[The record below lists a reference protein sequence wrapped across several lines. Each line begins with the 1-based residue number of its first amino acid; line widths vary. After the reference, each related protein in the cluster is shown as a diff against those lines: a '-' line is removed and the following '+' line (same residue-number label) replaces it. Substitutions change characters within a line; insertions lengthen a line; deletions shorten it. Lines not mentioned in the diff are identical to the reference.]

1 MGLLDKYLTLKN
13 SLKLNNAVMK
23 GVAKAISSKA
33 EEEFK
38 QYLDSGLPS
47 FENNLP
53 YKDKSHEDFIKAEP
67 LNKSSDILPKQKLT
81 QKRDF
86 DSVMSL
92 MKENKSVEDNNEYQ
106 LTLGV
111 IDKFY
116 NSHLNDEYIE
126 KEKIKLCCTSET
138 ELFKSLL
145 FWGLYFIVSSCF
157 AKSAKNDN
165 EVKYGNKAL
174 EIFIKT
180 QYPDFAQWLDTAKSK
195 YKESDIFTNTKSES
209 LLRFFYDGL
218 TYSQELRPEEIIAS
232 LMSFRNDLTK
242 EFEQLCKAQLTEKC
256 ISHPQKTR
264 KQEKRAKDDSFL
276 TKLAIIILFL
286 CYFAVFIYCNYL
298 NKLW

>member
-13 SLKLNNAVMK
+13 SLKLNNAVME

-38 QYLDSGLPS
+38 QYLDSGMPS

-53 YKDKSHEDFIKAEP
+53 YKDKSHEDFIEAETS
-67 LNKSSDILPKQKLT
+67 NKDPDIPASQKLS

-92 MKENKSVEDNNEYQ
+92 MKEIKFYEDNNEYQ
-106 LTLGV
+106 LTLAV

-116 NSHLNDEYIE
+116 SNHLNDEYIE
-126 KEKIKLCCTSET
+126 SEKIKLGCTSDT
-138 ELFKSLL
+138 DLFKSLL

-174 EIFIKT
+174 EIFIKS

-218 TYSQELRPEEIIAS
+218 TYSQELRPEKIIAG
-232 LMSFRNDLTK
+232 LMSFRYELTK
-242 EFEQLCKAQLTEKC
+242 EFEQLCSVQLTDKC
-256 ISHPQKTR
+256 ISHPQAQALK
-264 KQEKRAKDDSFL
+264 EKIETEKAMNTTVL
-276 TKLAIIILFL
+276 
-286 CYFAVFIYCNYL
+286 VFISFFAIVLLIVIVAHNL
-298 NKLW
+298 

>member
-13 SLKLNNAVMK
+13 SLKLNNAVME
-23 GVAKAISSKA
+23 GVAKAISAKA

-53 YKDKSHEDFIKAEP
+53 YKDKSHEDFIEAEP
-67 LNKSSDILPKQKLT
+67 LNKSSDIPPRQKLA

-92 MKENKSVEDNNEYQ
+92 MKEIKSVEDNNEYQ

-174 EIFIKT
+174 EIFIRS

-218 TYSQELRPEEIIAS
+218 TYSQELRPEEIIAG
-232 LMSFRNDLTK
+232 LMSFRDELTK
-242 EFEQLCKAQLTEKC
+242 EFEQLCSVQLTDKC
-256 ISHPQKTR
+256 FSHPKMLP
-264 KQEKRAKDDSFL
+264 KENENED
-276 TKLAIIILFL
+276 IIWIWLFFIFAFVILMISL
-286 CYFAVFIYCNYL
+286 IL
-298 NKLW
+298 GK

>member
-13 SLKLNNAVMK
+13 SLKLNNAVME

-33 EEEFK
+33 EEEEFK
-38 QYLDSGLPS
+38 QYLDSGMPS
-47 FENNLP
+47 IENNLS
-53 YKDKSHEDFIKAEP
+53 YKTHENFIEAETS
-67 LNKSSDILPKQKLT
+67 NKEPDIPASQKLA

-92 MKENKSVEDNNEYQ
+92 MKEIKFYEDNNEYQ
-106 LTLGV
+106 LTLAV

-116 NSHLNDEYIE
+116 SNHLNDEYIE
-126 KEKIKLCCTSET
+126 SEKIKLGCTSDT
-138 ELFKSLL
+138 DLFKSLL
-145 FWGLYFIVSSCF
+145 FWGLYFIVSSYF

-174 EIFIKT
+174 EIFIKS

-218 TYSQELRPEEIIAS
+218 TYSQELRPEKIIAG
-232 LMSFRNDLTK
+232 LMFFRDELTK
-242 EFEQLCKAQLTEKC
+242 EFEQLCSVQLTDKC
-256 ISHPQKTR
+256 ISHPQAQALK
-264 KQEKRAKDDSFL
+264 EKIETEKAMNTTVL
-276 TKLAIIILFL
+276 
-286 CYFAVFIYCNYL
+286 VFISFFATVLLIVIVAHNL
-298 NKLW
+298 

>member
-1 MGLLDKYLTLKN
+1 M
-13 SLKLNNAVMK
+13 
-23 GVAKAISSKA
+23 AKAISAKA

-38 QYLDSGLPS
+38 QYLDTGMPS
-47 FENNLP
+47 IENNLS
-53 YKDKSHEDFIKAEP
+53 YKSHEDFIEAEP
-67 LNKSSDILPKQKLT
+67 LNKSSDIPPRQKLA

-92 MKENKSVEDNNEYQ
+92 MKEIKSVEDNNEYQ

-116 NSHLNDEYIE
+116 SSHLNDEYIE
-126 KEKIKLCCTSET
+126 SEKIKLGCTSDT
-138 ELFKSLL
+138 DLFKSLL

-180 QYPDFAQWLDTAKSK
+180 QYPDFAQWLDSAKSK

-218 TYSQELRPEEIIAS
+218 TYSQELRPEEIIAG
-232 LMSFRNDLTK
+232 LMSFRDELTK
-242 EFEQLCKAQLTEKC
+242 EFEQLCSVQLTDKC
-256 ISHPQKTR
+256 FSHPKMLP
-264 KQEKRAKDDSFL
+264 KENENED
-276 TKLAIIILFL
+276 IIWIWLFFIFAFVILMISL
-286 CYFAVFIYCNYL
+286 IL
-298 NKLW
+298 GK

>member
-13 SLKLNNAVMK
+13 SLKLNNAVME

-38 QYLDSGLPS
+38 QYLDSGMPS

-53 YKDKSHEDFIKAEP
+53 YKDKSHEDFIEAETS
-67 LNKSSDILPKQKLT
+67 NKDPDIPASQKLA

-92 MKENKSVEDNNEYQ
+92 MKEIKFYEDNNEYQ
-106 LTLGV
+106 LTLAV

-116 NSHLNDEYIE
+116 SNHLNDEYIE
-126 KEKIKLCCTSET
+126 SEKIKLGCTSDT
-138 ELFKSLL
+138 DLFKSLL
-145 FWGLYFIVSSCF
+145 FWGLYFIVSSYF

-174 EIFIKT
+174 EIFIKS

-218 TYSQELRPEEIIAS
+218 TYSQELKPEKIIAG
-232 LMSFRNDLTK
+232 LMSFRDELTK
-242 EFEQLCKAQLTEKC
+242 EFEQLCSVQLTDKC
-256 ISHPQKTR
+256 ISHPQAQALK
-264 KQEKRAKDDSFL
+264 EKIETEKAMNTTVL
-276 TKLAIIILFL
+276 
-286 CYFAVFIYCNYL
+286 VFISFFAIVLLIVIVAHNL
-298 NKLW
+298 

>member
-13 SLKLNNAVMK
+13 SLKLNNVVME

-38 QYLDSGLPS
+38 QYLDSGMPS
-47 FENNLP
+47 IENNLS
-53 YKDKSHEDFIKAEP
+53 YKTHENFIEAETS
-67 LNKSSDILPKQKLT
+67 NKDPDIPASQKLD

-92 MKENKSVEDNNEYQ
+92 MKEIKFYEDNNEYQ
-106 LTLGV
+106 LTLAV

-116 NSHLNDEYIE
+116 SNHLNDEYIE
-126 KEKIKLCCTSET
+126 SEKIKLGCTSDT
-138 ELFKSLL
+138 DLFKSLL
-145 FWGLYFIVSSCF
+145 FWGLYFIVSSYF

-174 EIFIKT
+174 EIFIKS

-218 TYSQELRPEEIIAS
+218 TYSRELRPEEIIAG
-232 LMSFRNDLTK
+232 LMSFRNELTEK
-242 EFEQLCKAQLTEKC
+242 FEQLCNTQLTDKC
-256 ISHPQKTR
+256 ISHPQAQALK
-264 KQEKRAKDDSFL
+264 EKIENEKAMNTTVLIYISFAL
-276 TKLAIIILFL
+276 VLLIVVIAIS
-286 CYFAVFIYCNYL
+286 
-298 NKLW
+298 K

>member
-13 SLKLNNAVMK
+13 SLKLNNAVME
-23 GVAKAISSKA
+23 GVAKAISAKA

-38 QYLDSGLPS
+38 QYLDTGMPS
-47 FENNLP
+47 IENNLS
-53 YKDKSHEDFIKAEP
+53 YKSHEDFIEAEP
-67 LNKSSDILPKQKLT
+67 LNKSSDIPPKQKLT

-92 MKENKSVEDNNEYQ
+92 MKEIKSVEDNNEYQ

-116 NSHLNDEYIE
+116 SSHLNDEYIE
-126 KEKIKLCCTSET
+126 SEKIKLGCTSDT
-138 ELFKSLL
+138 DLFKSLL

-180 QYPDFAQWLDTAKSK
+180 QYPDFAQWLDSAKSK

-218 TYSQELRPEEIIAS
+218 TYSQELRPEEIIAG
-232 LMSFRNDLTK
+232 LMSFRDELTK
-242 EFEQLCKAQLTEKC
+242 EFEQLCSVQLTDKC
-256 ISHPQKTR
+256 FSHPKMLP
-264 KQEKRAKDDSFL
+264 KENENED
-276 TKLAIIILFL
+276 IIWIWLFFIFAFVILMISL
-286 CYFAVFIYCNYL
+286 IL
-298 NKLW
+298 GK

>member
-13 SLKLNNAVMK
+13 SLKLNNAVME

-38 QYLDSGLPS
+38 QYLDLGMPS
-47 FENNLP
+47 IENNLS
-53 YKDKSHEDFIKAEP
+53 YKTHESYIEAETS
-67 LNKSSDILPKQKLT
+67 NKTADISASQKLA

-92 MKENKSVEDNNEYQ
+92 MKEIKSYEDNNEYQ
-106 LTLGV
+106 LTLAV

-116 NSHLNDEYIE
+116 SNHLNDEYIE
-126 KEKIKLCCTSET
+126 SEKIKLGCTSDT
-138 ELFKSLL
+138 DLFKSLL
-145 FWGLYFIVSSCF
+145 FWGLYFIVSSYF
-157 AKSAKNDN
+157 TKSAQKDN
-165 EVKYGNKAL
+165 EVIYGNKAL
-174 EIFIKT
+174 DIFIKT

-256 ISHPQKTR
+256 ISHPQKLKAQIEKV
-264 KQEKRAKDDSFL
+264 KQKENENSVLFVLGSIVILMVILIIAK
-276 TKLAIIILFL
+276 
-286 CYFAVFIYCNYL
+286 
-298 NKLW
+298 

>member
-13 SLKLNNAVMK
+13 SLKLNNAVME

-38 QYLDSGLPS
+38 QYLDSGMPS

-53 YKDKSHEDFIKAEP
+53 YKDKSHEDFIEAETS
-67 LNKSSDILPKQKLT
+67 NKDPDIPASQKLA

-92 MKENKSVEDNNEYQ
+92 MKEIKFYEDNNEYQ
-106 LTLGV
+106 LTLAV

-116 NSHLNDEYIE
+116 SNHLNDEYIE
-126 KEKIKLCCTSET
+126 SEKIKLGCTSDT
-138 ELFKSLL
+138 DLFKSLL
-145 FWGLYFIVSSCF
+145 FWGLYFIVSSYF

-174 EIFIKT
+174 EIFIKS

-218 TYSQELRPEEIIAS
+218 TYSQELRPEKIIAG
-232 LMSFRNDLTK
+232 LMFFRDELTK
-242 EFEQLCKAQLTEKC
+242 EFEQLCSVQLTDKC
-256 ISHPQKTR
+256 ISHPQAQALK
-264 KQEKRAKDDSFL
+264 EKIETEKAMNTTVL
-276 TKLAIIILFL
+276 
-286 CYFAVFIYCNYL
+286 VFISFFAIVLLIVIVAHNL
-298 NKLW
+298 

>member
-13 SLKLNNAVMK
+13 SLKLNNAVME

-38 QYLDSGLPS
+38 QYLDSGMPS

-53 YKDKSHEDFIKAEP
+53 YKDKSHEDFIEAETS
-67 LNKSSDILPKQKLT
+67 NKDPDIPASQKLA

-92 MKENKSVEDNNEYQ
+92 MKEIKFYEDNNEYQ
-106 LTLGV
+106 LTLAV

-116 NSHLNDEYIE
+116 SNHLNDEYIE
-126 KEKIKLCCTSET
+126 SEKIKLGCTSDT
-138 ELFKSLL
+138 DLFKSLL
-145 FWGLYFIVSSCF
+145 FWGLYFIVSNYF

-174 EIFIKT
+174 EIFIKS

-218 TYSQELRPEEIIAS
+218 TYSQELRPEKIIAG
-232 LMSFRNDLTK
+232 LMSFRDELTK
-242 EFEQLCKAQLTEKC
+242 EFEQLCSVQLTDKC
-256 ISHPQKTR
+256 ISHPQAQALK
-264 KQEKRAKDDSFL
+264 EKIETEKAMNTTVL
-276 TKLAIIILFL
+276 
-286 CYFAVFIYCNYL
+286 VFISFFAIVLLIVIVAHNL
-298 NKLW
+298 

>member
-13 SLKLNNAVMK
+13 SLKLNNAVME

-38 QYLDSGLPS
+38 QYLDSGMPS

-53 YKDKSHEDFIKAEP
+53 YKDKSHENFIEAEAS
-67 LNKSSDILPKQKLT
+67 NKDPDIPASQKLA

-92 MKENKSVEDNNEYQ
+92 MKEIKFYEDNNEYQ
-106 LTLGV
+106 LTLAV

-116 NSHLNDEYIE
+116 SNHLNDEYIE
-126 KEKIKLCCTSET
+126 SEKIKLGCTSDT
-138 ELFKSLL
+138 DLFKSLL
-145 FWGLYFIVSSCF
+145 FWGLYFIVSSYF
-157 AKSAKNDN
+157 AESAKNDN

-174 EIFIKT
+174 EIFIKS

-218 TYSQELRPEEIIAS
+218 TYSQELRPEKIIAG
-232 LMSFRNDLTK
+232 LMFFRDELTEK
-242 EFEQLCKAQLTEKC
+242 FEQLCNTQLTDKC
-256 ISHPQKTR
+256 ISHPQAQGLK
-264 KQEKRAKDDSFL
+264 EKIENEKAMNTTVLIYISFAL
-276 TKLAIIILFL
+276 VLLIVVIAIS
-286 CYFAVFIYCNYL
+286 
-298 NKLW
+298 K

>member
-13 SLKLNNAVMK
+13 SLKLNNAVME

-38 QYLDSGLPS
+38 QYLDSGMPS
-47 FENNLP
+47 FKNNLP
-53 YKDKSHEDFIKAEP
+53 YKDKSHEDFIEAETS
-67 LNKSSDILPKQKLT
+67 NKDPDIPASQKLS

-92 MKENKSVEDNNEYQ
+92 MKEIKFYEDNNEYQ
-106 LTLGV
+106 LTLAV

-116 NSHLNDEYIE
+116 SNHLKDEYIE
-126 KEKIKLCCTSET
+126 SEKIKLGCTSDT
-138 ELFKSLL
+138 DLFKSLL
-145 FWGLYFIVSSCF
+145 FWGLYFIVSSYF

-174 EIFIKT
+174 EIFIRS

-218 TYSQELRPEEIIAS
+218 TYSQELRPEEIIAG

-242 EFEQLCKAQLTEKC
+242 ELEQLCKAQLTDKC
-256 ISHPQKTR
+256 ISHPQA
-264 KQEKRAKDDSFL
+264 QALIEKELKEKKENTTVLLCISYVIVL
-276 TKLAIIILFL
+276 LIIIVAF
-286 CYFAVFIYCNYL
+286 
-298 NKLW
+298 NK

>member
-13 SLKLNNAVMK
+13 SLKLNNAVME

-38 QYLDSGLPS
+38 QYLDSGMPS

-53 YKDKSHEDFIKAEP
+53 YKDKSHEDFIEAETS
-67 LNKSSDILPKQKLT
+67 NKDPDIPASQKLA

-92 MKENKSVEDNNEYQ
+92 MKEIKFYEDNNEYQ
-106 LTLGV
+106 LTLAV

-116 NSHLNDEYIE
+116 SNHLNDEYIE
-126 KEKIKLCCTSET
+126 SEKIKLGCTSDT
-138 ELFKSLL
+138 DLFKSLL
-145 FWGLYFIVSSCF
+145 FWGLYFIVSSYF

-174 EIFIKT
+174 EIFIKS

-218 TYSQELRPEEIIAS
+218 TYSQELRPEKIIAG
-232 LMSFRNDLTK
+232 LMSFRDELTK
-242 EFEQLCKAQLTEKC
+242 EFEQLCSVQLTDKC
-256 ISHPQKTR
+256 ISHPQAQALK
-264 KQEKRAKDDSFL
+264 EKIETEKAMNTTVL
-276 TKLAIIILFL
+276 
-286 CYFAVFIYCNYL
+286 VFISFFAIVLLIVIVAHNL
-298 NKLW
+298 

>member
-13 SLKLNNAVMK
+13 SLKLNNAVME
-23 GVAKAISSKA
+23 GVAKAISAKA

-38 QYLDSGLPS
+38 QYLDTGMPS
-47 FENNLP
+47 IENNLS
-53 YKDKSHEDFIKAEP
+53 YKSHEDFIEAEP
-67 LNKSSDILPKQKLT
+67 LNKSSDIPPKQKLT

-92 MKENKSVEDNNEYQ
+92 MKEIKSVEDNNEYQ

-180 QYPDFAQWLDTAKSK
+180 QYPDFAQWLDSAKSK

-218 TYSQELRPEEIIAS
+218 TYSQELRPEEIIAG

-242 EFEQLCKAQLTEKC
+242 EFEQLCKAQLTDKC
-256 ISHPQKTR
+256 FSHPKMLP
-264 KQEKRAKDDSFL
+264 KENENEN
-276 TKLAIIILFL
+276 IIWIWLFFIFAFVILMISL
-286 CYFAVFIYCNYL
+286 IL
-298 NKLW
+298 GK

>member
-13 SLKLNNAVMK
+13 SLKLNNAVME

-38 QYLDSGLPS
+38 QYLDSGMPS
-47 FENNLP
+47 IENNLS
-53 YKDKSHEDFIKAEP
+53 YKTHENFIEAETS
-67 LNKSSDILPKQKLT
+67 NKDPDIPASQKLA
-81 QKRDF
+81 QKKDF

-92 MKENKSVEDNNEYQ
+92 MKEIKFYEDNNEYQ
-106 LTLGV
+106 LTLAV

-116 NSHLNDEYIE
+116 SNHLNDEYIE
-126 KEKIKLCCTSET
+126 SEKIKLGCTSDT
-138 ELFKSLL
+138 DLFKSLL
-145 FWGLYFIVSSCF
+145 FWGLYFIVSSYF

-174 EIFIKT
+174 EIFIKS

-218 TYSQELRPEEIIAS
+218 TYSQELRPEKIIAG
-232 LMSFRNDLTK
+232 LMSFRDELTK
-242 EFEQLCKAQLTEKC
+242 EFEQLCSVQLTDKC
-256 ISHPQKTR
+256 ISHPQAQALK
-264 KQEKRAKDDSFL
+264 EKNR
-276 TKLAIIILFL
+276 
-286 CYFAVFIYCNYL
+286 N
-298 NKLW
+298 

>member
-13 SLKLNNAVMK
+13 SLKLNNAVME
-23 GVAKAISSKA
+23 GVAKAISAKA

-38 QYLDSGLPS
+38 QYLDTGMPS
-47 FENNLP
+47 IENNLS
-53 YKDKSHEDFIKAEP
+53 YKSHEDFIEAEP
-67 LNKSSDILPKQKLT
+67 LNKSSDIPPRQKLA

-92 MKENKSVEDNNEYQ
+92 MKEIKSVEDNNEYQ

-116 NSHLNDEYIE
+116 SSHLNDEYIE
-126 KEKIKLCCTSET
+126 SEKIKLGCTSDT
-138 ELFKSLL
+138 DLFKSLL

-180 QYPDFAQWLDTAKSK
+180 QYPDFAQWLDSAKSK

-218 TYSQELRPEEIIAS
+218 TYSQELRPEEIIAG
-232 LMSFRNDLTK
+232 LMSFRDELTK
-242 EFEQLCKAQLTEKC
+242 EFEQLCSVQLTDKC
-256 ISHPQKTR
+256 FSHPKMLP
-264 KQEKRAKDDSFL
+264 KENENED
-276 TKLAIIILFL
+276 IIWIWLFFIFAFVILMISL
-286 CYFAVFIYCNYL
+286 IL
-298 NKLW
+298 GK

>member
-13 SLKLNNAVMK
+13 SLKLNNAVME

-38 QYLDSGLPS
+38 QYLDSGMPS

-53 YKDKSHEDFIKAEP
+53 YKDKSHEDFIEAEP
-67 LNKSSDILPKQKLT
+67 LNKSSDIPLKQKLT

-92 MKENKSVEDNNEYQ
+92 MKEIKSVEDNNEYQ

-116 NSHLNDEYIE
+116 NNHLKDEYIE
-126 KEKIKLCCTSET
+126 SEKIKLGCTSDT
-138 ELFKSLL
+138 DLFKSLL

-157 AKSAKNDN
+157 VKSAKNDN

-174 EIFIKT
+174 EIFIRS

-218 TYSQELRPEEIIAS
+218 TYSQELRPEEIIAN
-232 LMSFRNDLTK
+232 LMSFRDELTK
-242 EFEQLCKAQLTEKC
+242 EFEQLCSVQLTDKC
-256 ISHPQKTR
+256 FSHPKMLP
-264 KQEKRAKDDSFL
+264 KENENED
-276 TKLAIIILFL
+276 IIWIWLFFIFAFVILMISL
-286 CYFAVFIYCNYL
+286 IL
-298 NKLW
+298 GK

>member
-13 SLKLNNAVMK
+13 SLKLNNAVME
-23 GVAKAISSKA
+23 GVAKAISAKA

-38 QYLDSGLPS
+38 QYLDSGMPS

-53 YKDKSHEDFIKAEP
+53 YKDKAHEDYIEAEP
-67 LNKSSDILPKQKLT
+67 LKSSDIPPKQKLA

-92 MKENKSVEDNNEYQ
+92 MKEIKFYENNNEYQ

-174 EIFIKT
+174 EIFIKS

-218 TYSQELRPEEIIAS
+218 TYLQEIRPEEIIAG
-232 LMSFRNDLTK
+232 LMSFRSDLIE
-242 EFEQLCKAQLTEKC
+242 EFEQLFKTQLTDKCFNHQKKVAEEQKKAAEKKEDQVALVVLGLC
-256 ISHPQKTR
+256 T
-264 KQEKRAKDDSFL
+264 F
-276 TKLAIIILFL
+276 TILFIIFHAWL
-286 CYFAVFIYCNYL
+286 VMH
-298 NKLW
+298 

>member
-13 SLKLNNAVMK
+13 SLKLNNAVME

-38 QYLDSGLPS
+38 QYLDSDLPS

-53 YKDKSHEDFIKAEP
+53 YKDKSHEDFIEAETS
-67 LNKSSDILPKQKLT
+67 NKDPDIPASQKLS

-92 MKENKSVEDNNEYQ
+92 MKEIKSYEDNNEYQ

-126 KEKIKLCCTSET
+126 SEKIKLGCTSET
-138 ELFKSLL
+138 DLFKSLL
-145 FWGLYFIVSSCF
+145 FWGLYFIVSSYF
-157 AKSAKNDN
+157 AKSAQKDN
-165 EVKYGNKAL
+165 EVIYGNKAL
-174 EIFIKT
+174 DIFIKT
-180 QYPDFAQWLDTAKSK
+180 QYPDFAQWLDSAKSK

-209 LLRFFYDGL
+209 LLKFFYDGL

-232 LMSFRNDLTK
+232 LMSFRDELTE
-242 EFEQLCKAQLTEKC
+242 EFELLCNTQLTEKC
-256 ISHPQKTR
+256 FSHPEAK
-264 KQEKRAKDDSFL
+264 KIKEKEQDEKDFEIIVL
-276 TKLAIIILFL
+276 IIVVLVIFFIMAIVLSL
-286 CYFAVFIYCNYL
+286 
-298 NKLW
+298 

>member
-13 SLKLNNAVMK
+13 SLKLNNAVME

-38 QYLDSGLPS
+38 QYLDSGMPS

-53 YKDKSHEDFIKAEP
+53 YKDKSHEDFIEAETS
-67 LNKSSDILPKQKLT
+67 NKDPDIPASQKLA

-92 MKENKSVEDNNEYQ
+92 MKEIKFYEDNNEYQ
-106 LTLGV
+106 LTLAV

-116 NSHLNDEYIE
+116 SNHLNDEYIE
-126 KEKIKLCCTSET
+126 SEKIKLGCTSDT
-138 ELFKSLL
+138 DLFKSLL
-145 FWGLYFIVSSCF
+145 FWGLYFIVSSYF

-174 EIFIKT
+174 EIFIKS

-195 YKESDIFTNTKSES
+195 YKESVIFTNTKSES

-218 TYSQELRPEEIIAS
+218 TYSQELRPEKIIAG
-232 LMSFRNDLTK
+232 LMSFRDELTK
-242 EFEQLCKAQLTEKC
+242 EFEQLCSVQLTDKC
-256 ISHPQKTR
+256 ISHPQAQALK
-264 KQEKRAKDDSFL
+264 EKIETEKAMNTTVL
-276 TKLAIIILFL
+276 
-286 CYFAVFIYCNYL
+286 VFISFFAIVLLIVIVAHNL
-298 NKLW
+298 

>member
-13 SLKLNNAVMK
+13 SLKLNNAVME

-38 QYLDSGLPS
+38 QYLDSGMPS

-53 YKDKSHEDFIKAEP
+53 YKDKSHEDFIEAETS
-67 LNKSSDILPKQKLT
+67 NKDPDIPASQKLA

-92 MKENKSVEDNNEYQ
+92 MKEIKFYEDNNEYQ
-106 LTLGV
+106 LILAV

-116 NSHLNDEYIE
+116 SNHLNDEYIE
-126 KEKIKLCCTSET
+126 SEKIKLGCTSDT
-138 ELFKSLL
+138 DLFKSLL
-145 FWGLYFIVSSCF
+145 FWGLYFIVSSYF

-174 EIFIKT
+174 EIFIKS

-218 TYSQELRPEEIIAS
+218 TYSQELRPEKIIAG
-232 LMSFRNDLTK
+232 LMSFRDELTK
-242 EFEQLCKAQLTEKC
+242 EFEQLCSVQLTDKC
-256 ISHPQKTR
+256 ISHPQAQALK
-264 KQEKRAKDDSFL
+264 EKIETEKAMNTTVL
-276 TKLAIIILFL
+276 
-286 CYFAVFIYCNYL
+286 VFISFFAIVLLIVIVAHNL
-298 NKLW
+298 

>member
-1 MGLLDKYLTLKN
+1 MWLLDKYLTLKN
-13 SLKLNNAVMK
+13 SLKLNNAVME

-38 QYLDSGLPS
+38 QYLDSGMPS

-53 YKDKSHEDFIKAEP
+53 YKDKSHEDFIEAETS
-67 LNKSSDILPKQKLT
+67 NKDPDIPASQKFA

-92 MKENKSVEDNNEYQ
+92 MKEIKFYEDNNEYQ
-106 LTLGV
+106 LTLAV

-116 NSHLNDEYIE
+116 SNHLNDEYIE
-126 KEKIKLCCTSET
+126 SEKIKLGCTSDT
-138 ELFKSLL
+138 DLFKSLL
-145 FWGLYFIVSSCF
+145 FWGLYFIVSSYF

-174 EIFIKT
+174 EIFIKS

-218 TYSQELRPEEIIAS
+218 TYSQELKPEKIIAG
-232 LMSFRNDLTK
+232 LMSFRDELTK
-242 EFEQLCKAQLTEKC
+242 EFEQLCSVQLKDKC
-256 ISHPQKTR
+256 ISHPQAQALKEKKIKR
-264 KQEKRAKDDSFL
+264 KR
-276 TKLAIIILFL
+276 
-286 CYFAVFIYCNYL
+286 
-298 NKLW
+298 

>member
-13 SLKLNNAVMK
+13 SLKLNNAVME

-38 QYLDSGLPS
+38 QYLDSGMPS
-47 FENNLP
+47 IENNLS
-53 YKDKSHEDFIKAEP
+53 YKTHENFIEAETS
-67 LNKSSDILPKQKLT
+67 NKDPDIPASQKLA

-92 MKENKSVEDNNEYQ
+92 MKEIKFYEDNNEYQ
-106 LTLGV
+106 LTLAV

-116 NSHLNDEYIE
+116 SNHLNDEYIE
-126 KEKIKLCCTSET
+126 SEKIKLGCTSDT
-138 ELFKSLL
+138 DLFKSLL
-145 FWGLYFIVSSCF
+145 FWGLYFIVSSYF

-174 EIFIKT
+174 EIFIKS
-180 QYPDFAQWLDTAKSK
+180 QYSDFAQWLDTAKSK

-218 TYSQELRPEEIIAS
+218 TYSQELKTEKIIAG
-232 LMSFRNDLTK
+232 LMSFRDELTK
-242 EFEQLCKAQLTEKC
+242 EFEQLCSVQLKDKC
-256 ISHPQKTR
+256 ISHPQAQALK
-264 KQEKRAKDDSFL
+264 EK
-276 TKLAIIILFL
+276 
-286 CYFAVFIYCNYL
+286 N
-298 NKLW
+298 